1 MTKVIR
7 VFSSENKDVGTIS
20 TIKGESLIFFKM
32 MFAFINLNL
41 EIFLSKIYNFI
52 AINSLPL

>member
-20 TIKGESLIFFKM
+20 TIKGESLIFLKM

-41 EIFLSKIYNFI
+41 EIFLSKIYFY
-52 AINSLPL
+52 

>member
-41 EIFLSKIYNFI
+41 EIFLSKIYFY
-52 AINSLPL
+52 